1 MRNDEYRLRRVAE
14 LGNQL
19 LDVMETRGIDKA
31 RVMADLETQWLVTT
45 PLFNIG
51 EQVNC
56 LSREF
61 TDGHSE
67 VPWSQIA
74 GLRHRL
80 VHNYEGT
87 NWSMI
92 AAVLQD
98 ELEPFVR
105 QVEGLIGE
113 SPDS

>member
-1 MRNDEYRLRRVAE
+1 MRNDEYRLRRIAE

-19 LDVMETRGIDKA
+19 LDVIEARGIDKA
-31 RVMADLETQWLVTT
+31 QVMADLETQWLVTT

-61 TDGHSE
+61 TDDHPE
-67 VPWSQIA
+67 APWSQIA

-80 VHNYEGT
+80 VHNYEGA
-87 NWSMI
+87 NWSMV
-92 AAVLQD
+92 AAVLLD

-105 QVEGLIGE
+105 QVEELIG
-113 SPDS
+113 DSLA